1 MIGKRRKN
9 IPRRS
14 SAREWSVQEIDEVQ
28 QDPRKQYSE
37 RKGKGREESGKGDEA
52 EEVAWRPAQ
61 AGWQVLLR
69 DLGEA
74 SALWLKEDT
83 LSQHVFSQLQ
93 METPEG
99 GVMFH
104 LTLWL
109 VCST

>member
-1 MIGKRRKN
+1 MKFNRT
-9 IPRRS
+9 
-14 SAREWSVQEIDEVQ
+14 QENSTQ
-28 QDPRKQYSE
+28 R
-37 RKGKGREESGKGDEA
+37 GRERAEKESGKGDEA

-74 SALWLKEDT
+74 SALWLKEV